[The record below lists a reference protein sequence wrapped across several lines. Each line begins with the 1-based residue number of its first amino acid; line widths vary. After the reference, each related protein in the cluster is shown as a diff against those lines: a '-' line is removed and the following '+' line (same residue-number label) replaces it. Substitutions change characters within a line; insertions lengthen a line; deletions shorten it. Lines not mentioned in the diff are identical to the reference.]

1 MALIMVLIFLRTA
14 YCSAS
19 DPGSVG
25 YVRAIRIIPS
35 LIDADMLKLM
45 TCCSVLSRLSVIE
58 ASSRLVLLTA
68 SSVSYTHLTL
78 PTT

>member
-45 TCCSVLSRLSVIE
+45 TCVDYQNKCQKYELNEEYV
-58 ASSRLVLLTA
+58 
-68 SSVSYTHLTL
+68 
-78 PTT
+78 

>member
-25 YVRAIRIIPS
+25 YVRAIRIISS

-68 SSVSYTHLTL
+68 SYEKYFCEEN
-78 PTT
+78 